1 MVLLDKGVV
10 VFWDE
15 VVVSCLDEGV
25 LACLDDNNKDN
36 FDVFIRQILD
46 DYY

>member
-15 VVVSCLDEGV
+15 VLVSCLDEGV
-25 LACLDDNNKDN
+25 LVCLDDNNKDN
-36 FDVFIRQILD
+36 FYVCIRDILD

>member
-1 MVLLDKGVV
+1 MLFLDKVV
-10 VFWDE
+10 VLFLDE

-25 LACLDDNNKDN
+25 LVCLDDNNKDN
-36 FDVFIRQILD
+36 FDVCIRDILD

>member
-1 MVLLDKGVV
+1 MLFLDKVV
-10 VFWDE
+10 VLFLDE

-25 LACLDDNNKDN
+25 LVCLDDNNKDN
-36 FDVFIRQILD
+36 FYVCIRDILD

>member
-1 MVLLDKGVV
+1 MLFLDKVV
-10 VFWDE
+10 VLFLDE

-25 LACLDDNNKDN
+25 LVCLDDNNKDS
-36 FDVFIRQILD
+36 FDVCIRDILD